1 MYFDTKLDANGGTPK
16 LKVNSLTQ
24 LEIILEENGLCDIFR
39 VQNPYVRRFSWRQR
53 TPFKQRRLDYIF
65 VSNSLQESVTQIEI
79 IPSVL
84 SDHSAV
90 ILKLRPLVGDKR
102 GPGYWKFNNSL
113 INDKQFVSQMN
124 SKIEE
129 YFHEIMEIS
138 NPVIRWDFLKFK
150 MRQFCMSYSKQK
162 SRERKQ
168 KRISLESKL
177 ESLENNITV
186 MSTDLELKE
195 YNSVKQE
202 LEQIYNY
209 ITEGI
214 ILRTRTVWYEEG
226 EKSTKYFLNLE
237 KRSKSKMHIRKLI
250 DSSGAEVT
258 EPKFVLEYIK
268 GFYSDLY
275 KRRAFKT
282 EEECFNI

>member
-1 MYFDTKLDANGGTPK
+1 
-16 LKVNSLTQ
+16 
-24 LEIILEENGLCDIFR
+24 
-39 VQNPYVRRFSWRQR
+39 
-53 TPFKQRRLDYIF
+53 
-65 VSNSLQESVTQIEI
+65 
-79 IPSVL
+79 
-84 SDHSAV
+84 
-90 ILKLRPLVGDKR
+90 
-102 GPGYWKFNNSL
+102 
-113 INDKQFVSQMN
+113 MN

-138 NPVIRWDFLKFK
+138 NPVIRWDFLNFK

-162 SRERKQ
+162 SCERKQ

-209 ITEGI
+209 ITDGI

-237 KRSKSKMHIRKLI
+237 
-250 DSSGAEVT
+250 
-258 EPKFVLEYIK
+258 
-268 GFYSDLY
+268 
-275 KRRAFKT
+275 
-282 EEECFNI
+282 EE

>member
-1 MYFDTKLDANGGTPK
+1 
-16 LKVNSLTQ
+16 
-24 LEIILEENGLCDIFR
+24 
-39 VQNPYVRRFSWRQR
+39 
-53 TPFKQRRLDYIF
+53 
-65 VSNSLQESVTQIEI
+65 
-79 IPSVL
+79 
-84 SDHSAV
+84 
-90 ILKLRPLVGDKR
+90 
-102 GPGYWKFNNSL
+102 
-113 INDKQFVSQMN
+113 
-124 SKIEE
+124 
-129 YFHEIMEIS
+129 
-138 NPVIRWDFLKFK
+138 
-150 MRQFCMSYSKQK
+150 
-162 SRERKQ
+162 
-168 KRISLESKL
+168 
-177 ESLENNITV
+177 

-226 EKSTKYFLNLE
+226 KKSTKYFLNLE

-250 DSSGAEVT
+250 DSSRAEVT

-282 EEECFNI
+282 EEECFKYLESINMPQLNEFDRNRCEGHKTRMLGCTQLHE